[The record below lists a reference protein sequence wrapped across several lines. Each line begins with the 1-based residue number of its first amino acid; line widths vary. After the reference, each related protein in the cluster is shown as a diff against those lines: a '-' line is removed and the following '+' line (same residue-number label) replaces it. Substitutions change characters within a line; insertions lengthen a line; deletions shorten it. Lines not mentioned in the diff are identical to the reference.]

1 MSSRTA
7 NKIITFYLFG
17 GRRDSAY
24 FIRKRKQE
32 REEILILPFFAFKG
46 SDLLVRDCAAEQLEG
61 GWLEYVAVTVVN
73 PAEYRAETEVRTQAW
88 AVSFTSLTLMICLPA
103 RPHQLRI
110 PQPSGRRTVGPS

>member
-1 MSSRTA
+1 M
-7 NKIITFYLFG
+7 G
-17 GRRDSAY
+17 GRGDSAY

-32 REEILILPFFAFKG
+32 REEILILPFFVFKG

-61 GWLEYVAVTVVN
+61 GWLEYVTVTVVN

-110 PQPSGRRTVGPS
+110 PQPSGCRTVGPS